1 MRSGFSA
8 YLDQSMKKILCL
20 LAAVSACCL
29 TGCTTLENENDAALE
44 HAMDEQQVLE
54 QSLSAS
60 EGCSS

>member
-1 MRSGFSA
+1 
-8 YLDQSMKKILCL
+8 MKKILCL

-44 HAMDEQQVLE
+44 NAMDEQQALE

>member
-1 MRSGFSA
+1 
-8 YLDQSMKKILCL
+8 MKKILCL
-20 LAAVSACCL
+20 LAAVSACYL

>member
-44 HAMDEQQVLE
+44 NAMDEQQALE